1 MMQKTVSYNF
11 SSLVMLSLI
20 GLMGCGQNGK
30 LNDQSS
36 VEEQQKI
43 EYADFSEFPLPDIV
57 EETVGAE
64 PVPPSPTPAA
74 PEQPAPAPQPQ
85 PTPAPPKTPQPVQKM
100 TGAGTVYYLPVYG
113 EKRNCGKDEQAYIKD
128 ESDKILAKLCKAEVT
143 NCGLQGS
150 CFYVDES
157 GVSLFAYKK
166 TVEIKVPETGKVI
179 HQYRFRLNKEFTK
192 CPNGMGAWKVCVDP
206 YRSIAADPVFHK
218 IGSVVFVPLL
228 VGKKLP
234 NNEIHDGYFIVRDTG
249 GRIKGE
255 GRFDFFIGFDNYRG
269 HLFTN
274 LKLNDKHNGKFTYYR
289 VPEAIAEKVRLSRA
303 YPSVPAKV
311 HEQAYSSMMSVL
323 KMDGKNALVAEEDI
337 EFFKMKWN

>member
-1 MMQKTVSYNF
+1 
-11 SSLVMLSLI
+11 
-20 GLMGCGQNGK
+20 
-30 LNDQSS
+30 
-36 VEEQQKI
+36 
-43 EYADFSEFPLPDIV
+43 
-57 EETVGAE
+57 
-64 PVPPSPTPAA
+64 
-74 PEQPAPAPQPQ
+74 
-85 PTPAPPKTPQPVQKM
+85 
-100 TGAGTVYYLPVYG
+100 
-113 EKRNCGKDEQAYIKD
+113 
-128 ESDKILAKLCKAEVT
+128 
-143 NCGLQGS
+143 
-150 CFYVDES
+150 
-157 GVSLFAYKK
+157 
-166 TVEIKVPETGKVI
+166 
-179 HQYRFRLNKEFTK
+179 
-192 CPNGMGAWKVCVDP
+192 MGAWKVCVDP